1 MTEVLEVK
9 EEKIVIDERPPV
21 GEERVFTERP
31 PGVAPIKP
39 EFIVKVRIKIS
50 YLIYIF

>member
-9 EEKIVIDERPPV
+9 KEKVIID
-21 GEERVFTERP
+21 ERP